1 MPNAREKVYPPFW
14 KIMTNN
20 QKQYTFIFII
30 LGLTLIFSGWG
41 FWKYLHRQNKLTF
54 NGDRAFNDI
63 QVQVSLGPR
72 IPNSEAHKK
81 TIEYIQ
87 TELKNS
93 KWNVTLLEQSING
106 HIAYNVLATRS
117 LLSPELYLAA
127 HYDSRIYAD
136 EDPDLA
142 KHTTPVP
149 GANDGASGVAVLL
162 EIARILPTDSIP
174 TALLFIDIEDNGH
187 IQGWDWIQGSKAF
200 ANQMSTKPKALI
212 LLDMIGDSDLN
223 IYKERNS
230 DPEITNQIWETAKN
244 LGYET
249 SFIPSY
255 KYQVLDD
262 HIPFIEKGIRSVDII
277 DLDYRYWH
285 TTQDTPDKVSA
296 VSLQK
301 VGTTLLTWI
310 AQYGPC
316 LSTNKCQK

>member
-1 MPNAREKVYPPFW
+1 MLNAQRKVYIPSW

-20 QKQYTFIFII
+20 QKLFNFIFII
-30 LGLTLIFSGWG
+30 LGFTLIFSGLGLWDY
-41 FWKYLHRQNKLTF
+41 FHQDNKLIF
-54 NGDRAFNDI
+54 NGDRAFHDI
-63 QVQVSLGPR
+63 QVQVGLGPR
-72 IPNSEAHKK
+72 IPNSEAHKNV
-81 TIEYIQ
+81 IRYMQ

-93 KWNVTLLEQSING
+93 NWNITLLEQSFNG
-106 HIAYNVLATRS
+106 HTAYNLLATRN
-117 LLSPELYLAA
+117 LLNPELYLAA

-136 EDPDLA
+136 EDPDPA

-162 EIARILPTDSIP
+162 EIARSLPTDSIP

-187 IQGWDWIQGSKAF
+187 IQGWDWIQGSRAF
-200 ANQMSTKPKALI
+200 ANQMTTKPKALI

-230 DPEITNQIWETAKN
+230 DAEITNQIWETAKN
-244 LGYET
+244 LGYES
-249 SFIPSY
+249 SFIQSY

-277 DLDYRYWH
+277 DLDYQYWH

-296 VSLQK
+296 VSLHK

-316 LSTNKCQK
+316 LSTNNCQK